1 MDRIEL
7 KFSYFARDWQIYLH
21 VSSVFGSSKDDK
33 VACRVSCEGGGRD
46 EGGGI
51 LHYSS
56 LSDKLVPSASRQLRN
71 SSLSLKLS

>member
-1 MDRIEL
+1 MAGIEL

-21 VSSVFGSSKDDK
+21 VSSVFGSSKDDN